1 MEKDKELLELQILL
15 IQDYFKKIAGYPIS
29 ITESECNALLNE
41 TNEDEEKAA
50 QILYAR
56 IQSQENLEKK
66 QINNKIIGM
75 ENVIRQAIKKF
86 KLDNLLQSGITTKK
100 IYTNLD
106 GTLKESGSN
115 VLSKDRES
123 RFRGWHGIDKNMPI
137 YAIFY
142 QTIVKEGDFFTA
154 TRTYHFSCCVL
165 ESGVSFAGIIQT
177 DAWGKEED
185 GHLFISWSEIE
196 EIGYTSNINLD
207 IENNNPNAYFVPND
221 PAFAVVNIVNCLVFH
236 SVEDSTYI
244 NIPNVYF
251 TYTGVGITETVK
263 PFLDEVLQGYGKLY
277 EKNEEWYNE
286 LSNELKTLV
295 ENKEYQKL
303 IDRVEEVKES
313 IFTEVFY
320 YYKICGLL
328 ELNYQYE
335 AFKLFDLFK
344 LELERIKDKE
354 SDEYKRFLS
363 WYLITEAE
371 VYKVKGDSYASA
383 YSYDKLANMYKDDST
398 QNREALTFCETEKEK
413 SYNNFIN
420 DFNKVDYQDR
430 KIITVSKTESL
441 FKSNHLTLL
450 NMGNLP
456 KIHFPIT
463 HPKIDHTYVCHPYK
477 TDSYLP
483 IENYDYELLN
493 DRINEYCYLLQ
504 CLGATSI
511 TIENSRG
518 ESKDTQ
524 THSNTKWEGEASLRV
539 NSVKFNSENDKR
551 AGDLSKST
559 LKIGRN
565 QSFNPTKKPFVP
577 ENLVWLANE
586 IGWQRLIEQR
596 MSGNI
601 LEHSEFMS
609 STQSQVLTNSEI
621 SDINAELNLL
631 FTSIKGGRRKEN
643 EQKIETNSEV
653 EWKINV
659 VFKPMEAFDEV
670 VVVPVEEKK
679 QIKEI
684 SQNSLSDEEQQYL
697 EEVKFM
703 LEDDGLID
711 DKERIGLDEMYK
723 MLKISSERAK
733 ELEEKA
739 IAQIHTF
746 TETELKYIEEIKFM
760 LEDDGVIDVQE
771 QQMLEE
777 MRKTL
782 NISVERAKQLEN
794 IVINRG
800 DLSKEEKEYLE
811 KFKTFTIDVVVTERE
826 RRILNRLANLL
837 GISEERAI
845 ELEKRSS

>member
-1 MEKDKELLELQILL
+1 
-15 IQDYFKKIAGYPIS
+15 
-29 ITESECNALLNE
+29 
-41 TNEDEEKAA
+41 
-50 QILYAR
+50 
-56 IQSQENLEKK
+56 
-66 QINNKIIGM
+66 M
-75 ENVIRQAIKKF
+75 ENVIREAIKKF
-86 KLDNLLQSGITTKK
+86 GINKLQSRNVAD

-106 GTLKESGSN
+106 GELRNSQGGALARNE
-115 VLSKDRES
+115 ES
-123 RFRGWHGIDKNMPI
+123 RVRGWHGIDKSTPI
-137 YAIFY
+137 YAFFY
-142 QTIVKEGDFFTA
+142 YTKTKEGDFFTA

-165 ESGVSFAGIIQT
+165 ETGVSFAGIIQT

-196 EIGYTSNINLD
+196 EIGYTPNINLD

-221 PAFAVVNIVNCLVFH
+221 PTFAVMDKFYCLTFH
-236 SVEDSTYI
+236 SVEDSSYI
-244 NIPNVYF
+244 NVPDVYF
-251 TYTGVGITETVK
+251 AATSFTSERIK
-263 PFLDEVLQGYGKLY
+263 PFLNEVLDGYDELY
-277 EKNEEWYNE
+277 EGNEEWYKELINE
-286 LSNELKTLV
+286 LNILKD
-295 ENKEYQKL
+295 KQRYQEL
-303 IDRVEEVKES
+303 IDRVEEEEEDL
-313 IFTEVFY
+313 FEEY
-320 YYKICGLL
+320 YFYKIYGLL
-328 ELNYQYE
+328 GLNYQYE
-335 AFKLFDLFK
+335 AFKLFEVFK
-344 LELERIKDKE
+344 TELEKLKDE
-354 SDEYKRFLS
+354 EPDQYRASLP
-363 WYLITEAE
+363 WYLMIEAE
-371 VYKVKGDSYASA
+371 VYKAKGNGYESA
-383 YSYDKLANMYKDDST
+383 YSYDKLANFYKENST
-398 QNREALTFCETEKEK
+398 QNRDALTFYEAEKEK

-420 DFNKVDYQDR
+420 DFHKVDYQDR

-441 FKSNHLTLL
+441 FKSNHLILL

-524 THSNTKWEGEASLRV
+524 KHNNTKREAEVGLRA
-539 NSVKFNSENDKR
+539 NSIKFNSENDKR
-551 AGDLSKST
+551 TGDLSKST

-586 IGWQRLIEQR
+586 IGWQRLIDQR

-621 SDINAELNLL
+621 SDINAELSIL
-631 FTSIKGGRRKEN
+631 FATIKVGRRKES

-679 QIKEI
+679 QLKQI
-684 SQNSLSDEEQQYL
+684 SQNLLSDEEQQYL
-697 EEVKFM
+697 EGVKFV
-703 LEDDGLID
+703 LEDDAIID
-711 DKERIGLDEMYK
+711 DKERVYLSEMCK
-723 MLKISSERAK
+723 KFNINAERAK

-746 TETELKYIEEIKFM
+746 TENELKYLEDIKFT
-760 LEDDGVIDVQE
+760 LEDDGTIDDKE
-771 QQMLEE
+771 RIYLDE
-777 MRKTL
+777 MYKKY
-782 NISVERAKQLEN
+782 NINPDRAKLLES

-811 KFKTFTIDVVVTERE
+811 KFKIFTADGTVSDRE

>member
-1 MEKDKELLELQILL
+1 MEKEKELLELQILL
-15 IQDYFKKIAGYPIS
+15 IQDYFEKIAGYPIS
-29 ITESECNALLNE
+29 ITENECNALLKE
-41 TNEDEEKAA
+41 SNEDEEKAA
-50 QILYAR
+50 QILYTR
-56 IQSQENLEKK
+56 IQGQQKLEKER
-66 QINNKIIGM
+66 INNKIIGM
-75 ENVIRQAIKKF
+75 ENIIREAIKKF
-86 KLDNLLQSGITTKK
+86 GINKLQSRNVAD

-106 GTLKESGSN
+106 GELRNSQGGALARNE
-115 VLSKDRES
+115 ES
-123 RFRGWHGIDKNMPI
+123 RVRGWHGIDKSTPI
-137 YAIFY
+137 YAFFY
-142 QTIVKEGDFFTA
+142 YTKTKEGDFFTA
-154 TRTYHFSCCVL
+154 TRIYHFSCCVL
-165 ESGVSFAGIIQT
+165 ETGVSFAGIIQT

-185 GHLFISWSEIE
+185 GHLFISWGEIE
-196 EIGYTSNINLD
+196 DVSYVSNLDLD
-207 IENNNPNAYFVPND
+207 IESNNPNAYFISDD
-221 PAFAVVNIVNCLVFH
+221 PAFAVVDIVNCLVFH

-263 PFLDEVLQGYGKLY
+263 PFLNEVLQGFGKLY
-277 EKNEEWYNE
+277 EKNEEWYKE
-286 LSNELKTLV
+286 LSNELKTLE

-303 IDRVEEVKES
+303 IDKVEEIKES

-328 ELNYQYE
+328 GLNYQYE

-344 LELERIKDKE
+344 LELERIKDKK

-383 YSYDKLANMYKDDST
+383 YSYDKLANMYKEDST

-413 SYNNFIN
+413 SYNDFIN
-420 DFNKVDYQDR
+420 HFHKVDYQDR

-456 KIHFPIT
+456 KIYFPIT

-524 THSNTKWEGEASLRV
+524 KHNNTKREAEVGLRA
-539 NSVKFNSENDKR
+539 NSIKFNSENDKR
-551 AGDLSKST
+551 TGDLSKST

-586 IGWQRLIEQR
+586 IGWQRLIDQR

-621 SDINAELNLL
+621 SDINAELSIL
-631 FTSIKGGRRKEN
+631 FATIKVGRRKES

-679 QIKEI
+679 QLKQI
-684 SQNSLSDEEQQYL
+684 SQNLLSDEEQQYL
-697 EEVKFM
+697 EGVKFV
-703 LEDDGLID
+703 LEDDAIID
-711 DKERIGLDEMYK
+711 DKERVYLSEMCK
-723 MLKISSERAK
+723 KFNINAERAK

-746 TETELKYIEEIKFM
+746 TENELKYLEDIKFT
-760 LEDDGVIDVQE
+760 LEDDGTIDDKE
-771 QQMLEE
+771 RIYLDE
-777 MRKTL
+777 MYKKY
-782 NISVERAKQLEN
+782 NINPDRAKLLES

-811 KFKTFTIDVVVTERE
+811 KFKMFTMDDAVSDRE

-845 ELEKRSS
+845 ELEKRSQ

>member
-1 MEKDKELLELQILL
+1 MEKDKELLKLQIRL
-15 IQDYFKKIAGYPIS
+15 IQSFFKDTAGYS
-29 ITESECNALLNE
+29 VNITENECKALL
-41 TNEDEEKAA
+41 EEANGDIQKAA
-50 QILYAR
+50 QILYK
-56 IQSQENLEKK
+56 SSK
-66 QINNKIIGM
+66 QRINNKITGM
-75 ENVIRQAIKKF
+75 ENIIREAIKKF
-86 KLDNLLQSGITTKK
+86 GINKLQSRNVAD

-106 GTLKESGSN
+106 GELRNSQGGALARNE
-115 VLSKDRES
+115 ES
-123 RFRGWHGIDKNMPI
+123 RVRGWHGIDKSTPI
-137 YAIFY
+137 YAFFY
-142 QTIVKEGDFFTA
+142 YTKTKEGDFFTA
-154 TRTYHFSCCVL
+154 TRIYHFSCCVL
-165 ESGVSFAGIIQT
+165 ETGVNFAGIIQT

-185 GHLFISWSEIE
+185 GHLFISWGEIE
-196 EIGYTSNINLD
+196 EIGDSPNINLD
-207 IENNNPNAYFVPND
+207 VENNNPNAYFVPND
-221 PAFAVVNIVNCLVFH
+221 PTFAVMDKFYCLTFH
-236 SVEDSTYI
+236 SVEDSSYI
-244 NIPNVYF
+244 NVPDVYF
-251 TYTGVGITETVK
+251 AATSFTSERIK
-263 PFLDEVLQGYGKLY
+263 PFLNEVLQGFGKLY
-277 EKNEEWYNE
+277 EKNEEWYKE
-286 LSNELKTLV
+286 LSNELKTLE

-303 IDRVEEVKES
+303 IDKVEEIKES

-328 ELNYQYE
+328 GLNYQYE

-344 LELERIKDKE
+344 LELERIKDKK
-354 SDEYKRFLS
+354 SDEYKRLLS

-371 VYKVKGDSYASA
+371 VYKVKGNSYASA
-383 YSYDKLANMYKDDST
+383 YSYDKLANMYKEDST

-420 DFNKVDYQDR
+420 DFHKVDYQDR
-430 KIITVSKTESL
+430 KIITISKTESL

-518 ESKDTQ
+518 ESTDNQ
-524 THSNTKWEGEASLRV
+524 TYSNTKLEGEASLRV
-539 NSVKFNSENDKR
+539 NSVKFNSENNKR
-551 AGDLSKST
+551 VGDSSKST

-586 IGWQRLIEQR
+586 IGWQRLIDQR

-621 SDINAELNLL
+621 SDINAELSTL
-631 FTSIKGGRRKEN
+631 FATIKVGRRKES

-670 VVVPVEEKK
+670 VAVPVEEKK
-679 QIKEI
+679 QLKQI
-684 SQNSLSDEEQQYL
+684 SQNSLSDEEQQYF

-703 LEDDGLID
+703 LEDDAIID
-711 DKERIGLDEMYK
+711 DKERVGLDEMCK
-723 MLKISSERAK
+723 MLNISSEKAK

-739 IAQIHTF
+739 IKQIHTF
-746 TETELKYIEEIKFM
+746 TEDELKYLEEIKFM
-760 LEDDGVIDVQE
+760 LEDDGTIDIQE

-782 NISVERAKQLEN
+782 SISVERTKQLEN

-811 KFKTFTIDVVVTERE
+811 KFKMFTMDDAVSDRE

-845 ELEKRSS
+845 ELEKRS